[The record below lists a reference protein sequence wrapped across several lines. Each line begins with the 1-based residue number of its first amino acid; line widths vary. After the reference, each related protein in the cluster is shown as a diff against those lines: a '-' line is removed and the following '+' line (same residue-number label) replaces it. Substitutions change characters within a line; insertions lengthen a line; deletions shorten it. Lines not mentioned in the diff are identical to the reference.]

1 MCYGMLSSNYVK
13 KIDDHLAV
21 QNHYKTS
28 ALINKKLPMKIA
40 LAACTANFHAQFKN
54 DFRTDFSSPLSKS
67 WSEREYYR
75 RFYNLTS
82 DPYTIMLFGES
93 VDGGSMLRPD
103 KFIAMERE
111 AERGLRMHLVG
122 DGFKN
127 RTLGSYLYISSKPF
141 YEAISVAIKIQSDKN
156 AVLGYPTM
164 NLYGINFTIRNV
176 FRRYSNLL
184 LWNGKQSYSNGFVGM
199 LVYSFIFLDN
209 QDVVSSIKRAEIE
222 WRNKLKRSNESGVRF
237 RLFGDEIVNNEIF
250 VGSVGSLPYFLTGF
264 LAMVIFIFLS
274 ILHYNQTF
282 LQTVFL
288 TLWTTLCPCLAGLT
302 SVAIFSILGRTLNP
316 SILITPFLIL
326 AVGVDDAFLVLHKW
340 FTSVEIDSLSRL
352 ISVLVEI
359 GPSITL
365 TSVTN
370 ICAFMVSVEV
380 IQLLA
385 DNKRM
390 RRQLKNSRQMANVIS
405 VNIL

>member
-1 MCYGMLSSNYVK
+1 
-13 KIDDHLAV
+13 
-21 QNHYKTS
+21 
-28 ALINKKLPMKIA
+28 MKIA

-199 LVYSFIFLDN
+199 L
-209 QDVVSSIKRAEIE
+209 
-222 WRNKLKRSNESGVRF
+222 RSNESGVRF